1 MRTLPLLVV
10 VLLMAACAS
19 SPKAPRTTTFTGDYL
34 DARKDIAAKIFPM
47 QQEPLHVPFY
57 LRERELDAS
66 AVVAFMVETDGRTSE
81 VQIVSTTDQEF
92 AEAVRES
99 VSGWRYAPPVKDGKP
114 VRVVLEET
122 VGWKATAGSAP
133 RGIR

>member
-1 MRTLPLLVV
+1 MKALPLLVIT
-10 VLLMAACAS
+10 LLMAACAS
-19 SPKAPRTTTFTGDYL
+19 SPTTPRNVTFTGDYI
-34 DARKDIAAKIFPM
+34 DAREDIAAKIVPVFKA
-47 QQEPLHVPFY
+47 PLSVPIY
-57 LRERELDAS
+57 LRQQNLDAS

-114 VRVVLEET
+114 VRVVLEES
-122 VGWKATAGSAP
+122 VGWRPTEGFWP
-133 RGIR
+133 RGF